1 MAKEE
6 AARESRTKAEEN
18 ILLGFLLIKVRSVV
32 ALSKECGARK
42 AMKTTWA
49 LLLKS
54 ESEGEMLGACRSMAD
69 PNRSFKFAGV
79 DHHFNDHSPVWVIIS
94 WIR

>member
-18 ILLGFLLIKVRSVV
+18 ILPGFLLIEVMSVV
-32 ALSKECGARK
+32 ALSKECGGARK

-69 PNRSFKFAGV
+69 PNRSFNYAGV
-79 DHHFNDHSPVWVIIS
+79 DHHFNDHRPVWVS
-94 WIR
+94 WLR